1 MTQRISFQDL
11 PKNLL
16 DGLFKTGAFLKNS
29 DVDQKLL
36 DLLYYRA
43 SQINGCAMCLD
54 MHYKE
59 AIHHGETHQRL
70 HGVIAWRETPYFDE
84 RERAALAYTE
94 ALTNANQQD
103 ISDDIYEALE
113 EHFTKAQI
121 ATLAL
126 AVGTVNVWN
135 RLNKTF
141 RTVPGHYEVGQFA

>member
-1 MTQRISFQDL
+1 MTQRISFQEL
-11 PKNLL
+11 PKDLFA
-16 DGLFKTGAFLKNS
+16 GLFKTGMYLQNS
-29 DVDQKLL
+29 DIDQKLL

-54 MHYKE
+54 MHSKE
-59 AIHHGETHQRL
+59 AIHHGETHERL

-84 RERAALAYTE
+84 KERAALAFTE

-103 ISDDIYEALE
+103 ISDDIYAALE
-113 EHFTKAQI
+113 EHFTTAQI
-121 ATLAL
+121 ATLTL

-141 RTVPGHYEVGQFA
+141 RTVPGHYQVAQHA

>member
-1 MTQRISFQDL
+1 MTQRISFQEL
-11 PKNLL
+11 PKDLL
-16 DGLFKTGAFLKNS
+16 SGLFKTGMYLKNC
-29 DVDQKLL
+29 DIDQKLL

-84 RERAALAYTE
+84 RERAALAFTE

-103 ISDDIYEALE
+103 ISDDIYEALG
-113 EHFTKAQI
+113 EHFTPGQI

>member
-1 MTQRISFQDL
+1 MTQRISFQEL
-11 PKNLL
+11 PKDLL
-16 DGLFKTGAFLKNS
+16 AGLFKTGMYLQNC
-29 DVDQKLL
+29 DIDQKLL

-54 MHYKE
+54 MHSKE
-59 AIHHGETHQRL
+59 AIHHGETHERL

-84 RERAALAYTE
+84 KERAALAFTE

-103 ISDDIYEALE
+103 ISDDIYEALA
-113 EHFTKAQI
+113 EHFTTNQI
-121 ATLAL
+121 ATLTL

-141 RTVPGHYEVGQFA
+141 RTVPGHYQVAQHV